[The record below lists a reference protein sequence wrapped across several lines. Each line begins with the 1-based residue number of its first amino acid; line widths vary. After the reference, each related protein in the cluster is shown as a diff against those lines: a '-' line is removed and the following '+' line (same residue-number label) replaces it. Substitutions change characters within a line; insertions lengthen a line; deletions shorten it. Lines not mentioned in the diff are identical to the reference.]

1 MTLKEQL
8 EEIKELFVNFS
19 IDINTDDGLDVVM
32 ESSLNNHAHG
42 DSLVALLGIGIPYM
56 GMLLPIIIVFIALY
70 FSAREKQL
78 KYDALIEVSKNVK
91 DPDAVEDLL
100 NSFKEEKKSP
110 RDYRKDGVTTAFTG
124 VGLVLF
130 GTFFLGDILM
140 GVGAL
145 VFTIGVG
152 LLVAG
157 YLYPRESDEIN
168 KAVEDFEKR

>member
-1 MTLKEQL
+1 MNEDNIVAVLG
-8 EEIKELFVNFS
+8 V
-19 IDINTDDGLDVVM
+19 GVVYI
-32 ESSLNNHAHG
+32 AA
-42 DSLVALLGIGIPYM
+42 LV
-56 GMLLPIIIVFIALY
+56 PIIIIFIFFFY
-70 FSAREKQL
+70 DTKQKKQ
-78 KYDALIEVSKNVK
+78 KYDALIEVSKNVE
-91 DPDAVEDLL
+91 DPAVVEDLL
-100 NSFKEEKKSP
+100 LSFKENKKSP

-124 VGLVLF
+124 IGIFLF
-130 GTFFLGDILM
+130 GMFFLGGILQ

>member
-1 MTLKEQL
+1 MNEDNIVAVLGVGVAY
-8 EEIKELFVNFS
+8 I
-19 IDINTDDGLDVVM
+19 
-32 ESSLNNHAHG
+32 AA
-42 DSLVALLGIGIPYM
+42 LV
-56 GMLLPIIIVFIALY
+56 PIIIIFIFFFY
-70 FSAREKQL
+70 DTKQKKQ
-78 KYDALIEVSKNVK
+78 KYDALIEVSKNVE
-91 DPDAVEDLL
+91 DPAVVEDLL
-100 NSFKEEKKSP
+100 LSFKENKKSP

-124 VGLVLF
+124 IGIFLF
-130 GTFFLGDILM
+130 GMFFLGGILQ